1 MEKLRKFIKTDIF
14 TLVLIILASVVIF
27 TGQEIIG
34 TLVFAIIIGAC
45 LAISEDFL
53 PALQSI
59 LITFCFAIRCKNS
72 FDDFM
77 KFWYLA
83 PIVAVLVIFH
93 FIKYRHGFSRGSC
106 FWGIVAASAATTLG
120 GLGII
125 TAEEYFSA
133 NSIFYTFLLGF
144 GMLVIYMY
152 MAEEF
157 KRSDINTFSTRFSKM
172 MVCVII
178 MLCICLFEEY
188 LSRRAELADGIGILP
203 FQWRNNSSTMLMI
216 AMPFAFYLSAK
227 KFPYFFVGILS
238 YVAILFAGSRGG
250 MLFGLIELG
259 LCCVVMFIIDKKHR
273 TGISITV
280 IVCLLLASLLK
291 NQIAEILQYTI
302 DRLVDIEESDIRL
315 GLIKRGFEDF
325 KANPVFGRGLGYMGN
340 NDVHNNAKFT
350 LCWYHCS
357 PIQVIGS
364 FGIFGILAYGFLI
377 FTRIKTL
384 FKNPTFFNIMIFVS
398 YIGIEMM
405 SLVNP
410 GVFAPF
416 PYLFLVTLQ
425 FIIMEKCN
433 SENDKKELSL
443 MMKTKKK
450 AV

>member
-1 MEKLRKFIKTDIF
+1 MEKFRKFIVSDIF
-14 TLVLIILASVVIF
+14 TAVLIVLAGVVVF

-34 TLVFAIIIGAC
+34 TMLFAIIVGVC
-45 LAISEDFL
+45 LALSPDFL
-53 PALQSI
+53 PALQTI

-72 FDDFM
+72 FDDFI
-77 KFWYLA
+77 KLWYLA
-83 PIVAVLVIFH
+83 PIIVVLVVFH
-93 FIKYRHGFSRGSC
+93 FIKYRHGFTRGSC
-106 FWGIVAASAATTLG
+106 FWGIFASSTAVTLG

-125 TAEEYFSA
+125 TAKEYFSA

-144 GMLVIYMY
+144 GMLVVYMY
-152 MAEEF
+152 MSEEI
-157 KRSDINTFSTRFSKM
+157 KRSDVNTFSTRFSKI
-172 MVCVII
+172 MVSVII
-178 MLCICLFEEY
+178 MLCICIFEEY
-188 LSRRAELADGIGILP
+188 FSRRAELAGGMGILP

-216 AMPFAFYLSAK
+216 AMPFPFYLSAK

-259 LCCVVMFIIDKKHR
+259 ICCVVMFIADKKHR
-273 TGISITV
+273 SAISITV
-280 IVCLLLASLLK
+280 IVCLLFASLLK
-291 NQIAEILQYTI
+291 NQIADILKYTI
-302 DRLVDIEESDIRL
+302 DRLVDIEESNIRL

-325 KANPVFGRGLGYMGN
+325 KANPIFGRGLGYMGN

-364 FGIFGILAYGFLI
+364 FGSLGVLAYAFLL

-384 FKNPTFFNIMIFVS
+384 LKNRTFFNIMLFVS

-410 GVFAPF
+410 GVFVPF
-416 PYLFLVTLQ
+416 PYLFFVTLE

-433 SENDKKELSL
+433 SQSDKKELQIL
-443 MMKTKKK
+443 MK
-450 AV
+450 ASRKL